1 MANTQSTDTAYQ
13 IARDR
18 YAELGVDTEKALE
31 TMAAIPVSLQ
41 CWQGDD
47 VAGFE
52 THGEAVSSGG
62 IQATGNFPGR
72 ARTLDELRA
81 DLQQAFSLIP
91 GRHRLNLHAMYGD
104 FGGRPVDRDAILPD
118 HFRSWSAWAGLHHLK
133 LDFNSTC
140 FAHPRA
146 ESGYTLSDRDPDIRR
161 FWIEH
166 VRRCRSISAF
176 LGRSQGSAC
185 MHDLWIPDGSKDAT
199 VSRFEHRAL
208 LKSSLD
214 EIYASPFDAKE
225 MKDAVESKLFGI
237 GSESYV
243 VGSHE
248 FYLSYALTRGLIP
261 CIDMGHFHP
270 TESVA
275 DKISALLLFCPEV
288 LLHVSRGVR
297 WDSDHVVILNDDLR
311 ALAEEILR
319 SGQLTRVHFA
329 LDYFDASINRIGAWV
344 IGARATQKS
353 LLLALLEPT
362 GRIRE
367 YEQAGNDFARLALL
381 EELKTLPAGAVWDH
395 FCVAMGVPPSDRWMD
410 AVIRYERDTLRKR
423 I

>member
-1 MANTQSTDTAYQ
+1 M
-13 IARDR
+13 
-18 YAELGVDTEKALE
+18 ELGVDTDKAL
-31 TMAAIPVSLQ
+31 TTLASIPISLQ

-52 THGEAVSSGG
+52 AKSGTVSSGG
-62 IQATGNFPGR
+62 IQATGSFPGR
-72 ARTLDELRA
+72 ARTIEELRS
-81 DLQQAFSLIP
+81 DLHQAFSLIP
-91 GRHRLNLHAMYGD
+91 GLHRLNLHAMYGD
-104 FGGRPVDRDAILPD
+104 FGPAPVDRDAIEPD
-118 HFRSWSAWAGLHHLK
+118 HFRSWLQWAEGQHVK

-146 ESGYTLSDRDPDIRR
+146 ESGFTLSDRDPGVRQ

-166 VRRCRSISAF
+166 VRRCRSVSAF
-176 LGRSQGSAC
+176 LGRAQNSPC
-185 MHDLWIPDGSKDAT
+185 LHDLWIPDGSKDIT
-199 VSRFEHRAL
+199 VSRLEHRTL

-214 EIYASPFDAKE
+214 EIYKASFDPLE

-248 FYLSYALTRGLIP
+248 FYLSYAITRGLIP

-275 DKISALLLFCPEV
+275 DKISSLLLFSPEI

-311 ALAEEILR
+311 ELAEEILR
-319 SGQLTRVHFA
+319 SGSLSRVHLA
-329 LDYFDASINRIGAWV
+329 LDFFDASINRIGAWV
-344 IGARATQKS
+344 IGMRATQKS

-362 GRIRE
+362 ARLRAFE
-367 YEQAGNDFARLALL
+367 KEGNNFARLALL
-381 EELKTLPAGAVWDH
+381 EELKTFPAGAVWDH
-395 FCVAMGVPPSDRWMD
+395 FCDSSGVPPSDRWMD
-410 AVIRYERDTLRKR
+410 VVLRYEREVLRKR
-423 I
+423 K

>member
-1 MANTQSTDTAYQ
+1 MATPQVTEAAYR

-18 YAELGVDTEKALE
+18 YAELGVDTDRAL
-31 TMAAIPVSLQ
+31 TALAGIPISLH

-52 THGEAVSSGG
+52 ARSGAVDSGG

-72 ARTLDELRA
+72 ARTIDELRA
-81 DLQQAFSLIP
+81 DLHQAFALIP
-91 GRHRLNLHAMYGD
+91 GKHRLNLHAIYGD
-104 FGGRPVDRDAILPD
+104 FGSTAVDRNAILPD
-118 HFRSWSAWAGLHHLK
+118 HFRSWAQWGNEQGVK

-140 FAHPRA
+140 FAHPKA
-146 ESGYTLSDRDPDIRR
+146 ESGFTLSSQDKNIRE

-176 LGRSQGSAC
+176 LGRSQGSPSV
-185 MHDLWIPDGSKDAT
+185 HNLWIPDGSKDIT
-199 VSRFEHRAL
+199 VSRYEHRAL
-208 LKSSLD
+208 LKASLD
-214 EIYASPFDAKE
+214 EIFATPCDPAQ

-248 FYLSYALTRGLIP
+248 FYLSYAVSHGIMP
-261 CIDMGHFHP
+261 CLDMGHFHP

-275 DKISALLLFCPEV
+275 DKISSILLFSPGV
-288 LLHVSRGVR
+288 LLHVSRGIR

-311 ALAEEILR
+311 ALAEEVVR

-329 LDYFDASINRIGAWV
+329 LDFFDASINRIGAWIV
-344 IGARATQKS
+344 GTRATQKS

-362 GRIRE
+362 DRLRAFERE
-367 YEQAGNDFARLALL
+367 GNNFGRLALL
-381 EELKTLPAGAVWDH
+381 EELKTLPSGAVWDQ
-395 FCVAMGVPPSDRWMD
+395 FCVTQDVPPSDRWMGD
-410 AVIRYERDTLRKR
+410 VLRYEQTVLRKR
-423 I
+423 T